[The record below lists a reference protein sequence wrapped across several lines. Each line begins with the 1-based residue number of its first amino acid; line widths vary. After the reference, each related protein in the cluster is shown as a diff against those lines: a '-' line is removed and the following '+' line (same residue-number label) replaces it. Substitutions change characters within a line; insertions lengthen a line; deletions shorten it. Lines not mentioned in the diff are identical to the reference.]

1 MFLWRLEYLSLRR
14 KDSEGLINNVQLAIN
29 NSITENVIAIN
40 TYQFD
45 IQIINLRKEL
55 NSKKEFVLSRQ
66 ILKSGTSIG
75 ANVEEAIGGISKKDF
90 RAKMSISYKEA
101 RETHYWLRLLRDT
114 DYISKDKFD
123 NLRSLLDEIL
133 KILFKIVESSKN

>member
-1 MFLWRLEYLSLRR
+1 LRR

-40 TYQFD
+40 TYQFA
-45 IQIINLRKEL
+45 IQIINLSKEL

>member
-29 NSITENVIAIN
+29 NSITENVIATN
-40 TYQFD
+40 TYQFA
-45 IQIINLRKEL
+45 IQIINLSKEL

>member
-90 RAKMSISYKEA
+90 RAKM
-101 RETHYWLRLLRDT
+101 
-114 DYISKDKFD
+114 
-123 NLRSLLDEIL
+123 
-133 KILFKIVESSKN
+133 

>member
-1 MFLWRLEYLSLRR
+1 LRR

>member
-45 IQIINLRKEL
+45 IQIINLSKEL